1 MADRKQQMTKGQEIA
16 ATLGVSLDVAGRL
29 LQLEAK
35 EGTSWRKL
43 AAKAVEEFLER
54 KGSP

>member
-1 MADRKQQMTKGQEIA
+1 MADRKQPMTKGQEIA

-43 AAKAVEEFLER
+43 AAKAVEEFLDSR
-54 KGSP
+54 GVS